1 MVKIEVIILFLAFLS
16 FFVNFSFSYLLYFC
30 ISPSNITLCHY
41 YEFQCEE
48 KNVYE
53 NGKVKIEFYK
63 DYEKVKEV
71 FLDYNEKDLYEE
83 VFIGNK
89 KVTVEKTIIKEV
101 CINTNFSYMK
111 IYKNEKL
118 FNELNFEEEKTY
130 ENKTT
135 EIKIEKEKNNILPFI
150 IFIFIFILLIFLI
163 LIYKRRKF

>member
-1 MVKIEVIILFLAFLS
+1 
-16 FFVNFSFSYLLYFC
+16 
-30 ISPSNITLCHY
+30 
-41 YEFQCEE
+41 
-48 KNVYE
+48 
-53 NGKVKIEFYK
+53 
-63 DYEKVKEV
+63 
-71 FLDYNEKDLYEE
+71 LDYNEKDLYEE

-150 IFIFIFILLIFLI
+150 IFIFILILLIFLI